1 MTAPVRWGILGAGA
15 ISHRFVSDL
24 KQVAG
29 AQAVAVGAR
38 SAERAAAFAAQ
49 FGIARSHGS
58 YEELAAE
65 PQVDCIYIGTPHNF
79 HQAHTLLCLE
89 HDKHVVCEKPFAINA
104 EQARRMIARARE
116 RKLFLMEA
124 MWSRFNPVYVRAR
137 QWIASGLI
145 GEVRML
151 KADFGFAAARKPEGR
166 LFNPKLGGGSLLDVG
181 IYPLSLASH
190 LFGPRP
196 SAIQAVGRL
205 GPTGVDEQAAIV
217 LQYPEDQLALLS
229 CAIRTRTA
237 QNALI
242 IGTAGKVWLP
252 AFWRARLAVLRRPK
266 QAPRI
271 TWGKAGYRF
280 EAAEAVQC
288 IRAGRTESS
297 TMPLDESLAIMETM
311 DRIRQRIGLKYPGE

>member
-1 MTAPVRWGILGAGA
+1 MTAPVRWGILGAGSIA
-15 ISHRFVSDL
+15 RRFVSDL

-49 FGIARSHGS
+49 FGIPRSHGS
-58 YEELAAE
+58 YEELAADA
-65 PQVDCIYIGTPHNF
+65 QVDCIYIGTPHSL

-89 HDKHVVCEKPFAINA
+89 HGKHVVCEKPFALNA
-104 EQARRMIARARE
+104 EQARRMVARARE

-137 QWIASGLI
+137 QWIAGGLI

-151 KADFGFAAARKPEGR
+151 KADFGFSVAREPEGR
-166 LFNPKLGGGSLLDVG
+166 LFDPRLGGGALLDVG
-181 IYPLSLASH
+181 VYPISLASH
-190 LFGPRP
+190 LFGPRA
-196 SAIQAVGRL
+196 SAIQAVGWL
-205 GPTGVDEQAAIV
+205 GPTGVDEQAAMV
-217 LQYPEDQLALLS
+217 FQYPEGQLALLS
-229 CAIRTRTA
+229 CAIRTCTP
-237 QNALI
+237 QNAVI
-242 IGTAGKVWLP
+242 IGTEGKIWLP

-266 QAPRI
+266 KAPRI

-280 EAAEAVQC
+280 EAAEAVHC
-288 IRAGRTESS
+288 IRAGRTESA

-311 DRIRQRIGLKYPGE
+311 DRIREKIGLKYPGE